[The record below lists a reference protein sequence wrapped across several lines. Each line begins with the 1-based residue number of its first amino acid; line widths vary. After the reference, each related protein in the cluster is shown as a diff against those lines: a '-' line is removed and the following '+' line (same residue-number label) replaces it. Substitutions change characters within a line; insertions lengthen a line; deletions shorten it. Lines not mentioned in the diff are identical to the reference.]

1 MSRSDPMTETRLPGF
16 YLVSEAA
23 EAARVSEWT
32 IRREIREGRLRARR
46 IGRLCRVVDADLA
59 EWMRGGDAA

>member
-1 MSRSDPMTETRLPGF
+1 MSAATLPGL

-32 IRREIREGRLRARR
+32 IRREIREGRLRART
-46 IGRLCRVVDADLA
+46 IGRLVRIVDDDLA
-59 EWMRGGDAA
+59 RWIRGEEP